1 MLWLVLKE
9 GLVLTAVGL
18 VVGFWIA
25 GGIGLLVGSMLY
37 EVSPFDPVVFV
48 TAPLLL
54 ATASL
59 AACYLPALRATRIQP
74 TVALRTE

>member
-1 MLWLVLKE
+1 M
-9 GLVLTAVGL
+9 
-18 VVGFWIA
+18 
-25 GGIGLLVGSMLY
+25 LVGNQLY
-37 EVSPFDPVVFV
+37 EVSAFDPAVFV
-48 TAPLLL
+48 AAPLLL